1 MTDFRIIASDMDGT
15 LLNDDK
21 TISERNINS
30 IRKAEQ
36 AGILFVP
43 ATGRPF
49 EGLMN
54 YAGALDL
61 KTPGHYAICF
71 NGAAVYDTASERL
84 ISRVILTGHEVR
96 LLAERSREAGL
107 YWQAFSEERGLIY
120 EVDNFATDLEMRINR
135 IGGVKVSMEQI
146 PDDEEFFKFMFLGT
160 EEQLD
165 SAEKNF
171 QDLYGAFTV
180 VRSMYCFLEVMNART
195 SKGAALEHLCNYL
208 DIPLSASVAFGDA
221 GNDAHM
227 IDCAGL
233 GVVMENGLSSLK
245 ERADFIAPGNN
256 ESGVAYVIDRILSRK
271 FCNNFGS
278 GCC

>member
-1 MTDFRIIASDMDGT
+1 MTEFRIIASDMDGT

-21 TISERNINS
+21 TISDKNIES

-43 ATGRPF
+43 ATGRPY

-61 KTPGHYAICF
+61 KSPGHYAICF
-71 NGAAVYDTASERL
+71 NGAAVYETASERL
-84 ISRVILTGHEVR
+84 ISRIILAGCEVR
-96 LLAERSREAGL
+96 LLAERARKAGL
-107 YWQAFSEERGLIY
+107 YWHAFSEDRGLIY
-120 EVDNFATDLEMRINR
+120 EEDNFATDIEMRINR
-135 IGGVKVSMEQI
+135 IGAQKVSMEDI

-160 EEQLD
+160 EDQLD
-165 SAEKNF
+165 RAEKEF
-171 QDLYGAFTV
+171 QDLCGSFTV

-195 SKGAALEHLCNYL
+195 SKGAALEQLCGYL
-208 DIPLSASVAFGDA
+208 DIPLSASVALGDA
-221 GNDAHM
+221 GNDVHM

-233 GVVMENGLSSLK
+233 GVVMENGVSSLK

-256 ESGVAYVIDRILSRK
+256 ESGVAYVIDRILS
-271 FCNNFGS
+271 S
-278 GCC
+278 